1 MKSYIQVED
10 FDIHGGDAKFVKDYL
25 NPYFK
30 DLYKDLTLRCLSTT
44 AIQEKKLDKVTFIE
58 YCNLPGI
65 INDRFFK
72 MFDIDNNGLITEESF
87 IKNMIKVFISDLD
100 TRMRLT
106 FNM

>member
-1 MKSYIQVED
+1 MED
-10 FDIHGGDAKFVKDYL
+10 FEGDSKFIKDFL
-25 NPYFK
+25 TPYFK
-30 DLYKDLTLRCLSTT
+30 DLYKDLILRCLSSA

-72 MFDIDNNGLITEESF
+72 MFDIDGNGLITEDSF